1 MSRLQMGRE
10 IEKGYL
16 LRLAKYK
23 SNVYHNVQGHLPGS
37 FSDRDVH
44 HECTGGVEAPKI
56 SKEKAATATLNALHL
71 TL

>member
-1 MSRLQMGRE
+1 MGRE

-23 SNVYHNVQGHLPGS
+23 SNVYHNVQGDLPGS
-37 FSDRDVH
+37 FNDRDVH
-44 HECTGGVEAPKI
+44 HECTGGVKAPKI
-56 SKEKAATATLNALHL
+56 SKEKTTTTALNALQL